1 MTIDDVRAILR
12 AARELG
18 ITEDGFA
25 PTHDVKTALEGARA
39 AGFDA
44 PHGATPAHIVGAA
57 TGWLQDKGYAVT
69 WDARLRQGAQVEDQ
83 PKVWVTRPSSSVDRN
98 VNASN
103 WCGDGDEGRAVA
115 LLQLIAWVK
124 P

>member
-1 MTIDDVRAILR
+1 MTVEEVRAILR
-12 AARELG
+12 TARELG

-25 PTHDVKTALEGARA
+25 PTHDVKAALVDACA
-39 AGFDA
+39 AGFNA
-44 PHGATPAHIVGAA
+44 PVGATAAHLVGAA

-69 WDARLRQGAQVEDQ
+69 WDAKLRQGAQVRDQ
-83 PKVWVTRPSSSVDRN
+83 PKVWIARLSSSIDRN
-98 VNASN
+98 VNVSN